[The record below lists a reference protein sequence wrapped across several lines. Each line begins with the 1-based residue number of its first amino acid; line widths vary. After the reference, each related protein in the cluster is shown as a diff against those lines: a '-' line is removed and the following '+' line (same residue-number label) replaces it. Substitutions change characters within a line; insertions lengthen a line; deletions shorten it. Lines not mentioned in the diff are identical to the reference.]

1 MKSIINIV
9 DIILEK
15 AKQGNKI
22 PIWTTC
28 LGFEA
33 LVHKFSN
40 FKLKQE
46 YVNSLNHSLPMNIN
60 NNFKDEF
67 KILFNK

>member
-9 DIILEK
+9 DIIISK
-15 AKQGNKI
+15 GQQGNKI
-22 PIWTTC
+22 PLWTTC

-33 LVHKFSN
+33 LIHKFSD

-46 YVNSLNHSLPMNIN
+46 YVNSLNHSLALNTN
-60 NNFKDEF
+60 KNFEEEF
-67 KILFNK
+67 K